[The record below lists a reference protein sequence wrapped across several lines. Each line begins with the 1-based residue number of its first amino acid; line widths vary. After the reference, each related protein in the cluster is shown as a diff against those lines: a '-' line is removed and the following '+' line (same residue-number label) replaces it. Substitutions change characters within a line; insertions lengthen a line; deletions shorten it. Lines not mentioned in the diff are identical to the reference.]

1 MIRHVKLMINFSIYR
16 TWTQIKVNQ
25 VTLPEALR
33 CWELESTERSALR
46 RKHLLITG
54 ASALS
59 ISNGAAAS
67 ASDSAVRS
75 FHNKLSSIGTT
86 SKGTDTINDNN
97 NYDTNIENIMN
108 GRVNRET
115 NNNNNTNSRESISP
129 VTHSSISGTLQNH
142 DTTDVNNINER
153 NNNVSDRGNIN
164 LQTNQGNDLIQSDE
178 IPTTLNNPQVHF
190 SFPPSFIQSHSTDL
204 SKHTHI
210 KLIEEKDVTSTTTK
224 RPTTISLP
232 MSDATESSF
241 MTFVVGS
248 NRRRKRKRKH
258 RHRNNHNFNKRSKFP
273 YGKYC
278 RYHYIDNCSLP
289 QCNHGCPKYYNPLTG
304 KEMDFQELFKSL
316 GLNVTM
322 VAESLGMEPLT
333 DRLDPVVSLHKLL
346 PPD

>member
-1 MIRHVKLMINFSIYR
+1 MYR

-59 ISNGAAAS
+59 NGAAV
-67 ASDSAVRS
+67 SDVR

-86 SKGTDTINDNN
+86 SKSGDTINDNNNNN

-108 GRVNRET
+108 GRANRET
-115 NNNNNTNSRESISP
+115 NNNNNNSSSRESIS
-129 VTHSSISGTLQNH
+129 SLSISGALQHNVN
-142 DTTDVNNINER
+142 TDVNNISER

-164 LQTNQGNDLIQSDE
+164 LQANQGNDLIQSDE
-178 IPTTLNNPQVHF
+178 TPLLVSSNNPQVHF
-190 SFPPSFIQSHSTDL
+190 SFPPSFVQSPSSDL

-210 KLIEEKDVTSTTTK
+210 ELIEEKDVTSTTTK
-224 RPTTISLP
+224 RPTTTSLP
-232 MSDATESSF
+232 MSDATETSL

-304 KEMDFQELFKSL
+304 KEMDFHELFKSL
-316 GLNVTM
+316 GLNMTM